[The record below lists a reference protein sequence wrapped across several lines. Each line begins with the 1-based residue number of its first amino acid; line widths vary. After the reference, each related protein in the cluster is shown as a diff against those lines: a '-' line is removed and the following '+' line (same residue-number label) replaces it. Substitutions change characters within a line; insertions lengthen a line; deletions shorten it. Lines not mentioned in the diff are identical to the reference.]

1 MSNFTIVSLDK
12 PVTTTTVT
20 TRSAAVKRELNGS
33 VGDSSSSND
42 ISDTEFKENKTDG
55 KKKRQRLTH
64 LTPEEKLMRRKLKNR
79 VAAQSARD
87 RKKLKMDDLEITCN
101 ELKKQNE
108 KLLKENTI
116 LKEKAQLL
124 IDENRKL
131 LKFKSDTEK
140 AKPQVLTLVK
150 QEITDANNINI
161 NNQQQQQ
168 QPVTTVACVRSTPVI
183 KLNPVNV
190 LGADESAVFTKYV
203 SQPKRQLQ
211 GSFQRMI
218 YMLIL
223 QTLGLLK
230 QEMLNSSLIGPEL
243 AQIRIAK
250 LKLTLE
256 KLYRLARSK
265 RMLPKPQESIRIMNT
280 YKKTKT
286 KRVRMSSTNLAVLI
300 SVIVQAMEIKKRQIR
315 MKISTCSRNF

>member
-1 MSNFTIVSLDK
+1 MSNFTIISLDEPLIGAK
-12 PVTTTTVT
+12 
-20 TRSAAVKRELNGS
+20 TRNTGVKRELNGS
-33 VGDSSSSND
+33 VGDSSSSDDDD
-42 ISDTEFKENKTDG
+42 ISDTEFKENKTLG

-87 RKKLKMDDLEITCN
+87 RKKVKMDDLETTCD
-101 ELKKQNE
+101 ELKKQNV
-108 KLLKENTI
+108 KLLKENAI

-131 LKFKSDTEK
+131 LKFKSDTENS
-140 AKPQVLTLVK
+140 KPQVLTLVK
-150 QEITDANNINI
+150 QEITD
-161 NNQQQQQ
+161 QQQQK
-168 QPVTTVACVRSTPVI
+168 PVNTTVACVRSTPVI
-183 KLNPVNV
+183 KLNSVNV
-190 LGADESAVFTKYV
+190 LGADESAVFAKYV

-230 QEMLNSSLIGPEL
+230 QEMLNSSLIVPEL
-243 AQIRIAK
+243 AQSRITK

-280 YKKTKT
+280 YKKTKNNT
-286 KRVRMSSTNLAVLI
+286 KRVRISSMNLAVLI
-300 SVIVQAMEIKKRQIR
+300 SVMVQAMEIKKRQIR
-315 MKISTCSRNF
+315 MKISTYSRNF

>member
-1 MSNFTIVSLDK
+1 MSNFTIVSLNQPLNTFTD
-12 PVTTTTVT
+12 
-20 TRSAAVKRELNGS
+20 RSTIKRELNGS
-33 VGDSSSSND
+33 TGDRTSTSD
-42 ISDTEFKENKTDG
+42 EDVSDTETVSSFKENGLEVKR
-55 KKKRQRLTH
+55 KRQRLTH

-87 RKKLKMDDLEITCN
+87 RKKVKVDDLEITCV

-131 LKFKSDTEK
+131 LKFKSDAEK
-140 AKPQVLTLVK
+140 AKPQVVTLVK
-150 QEITDANNINI
+150 SQELKNTNTKNE
-161 NNQQQQQ
+161 
-168 QPVTTVACVRSTPVI
+168 VSTVACVQSIPVF

-190 LGADESAVFTKYV
+190 LGDDKSAVFIKYV
-203 SQPKRQLQ
+203 SQPKKHLQ

-243 AQIRIAK
+243 AQSRITK

-256 KLYRLARSK
+256 KLYKLAQRSK
-265 RMLPKPQESIRIMNT
+265 RTLLPKPQESIRIMNT
-280 YKKTKT
+280 YKKMEA
-286 KRVRMSSTNLAVLI
+286 KRVQMSSTNLAVLI
-300 SVIVQAMEIKKRQIR
+300 SVMVQAMEMKKRQNLR